1 MIAIT
6 GAGSVM
12 ADTIKALADSI
23 TTETIEDSATEE
35 DWADLLENP
44 TDVLDSIEPF
54 MNEK

>member
-1 MIAIT
+1 
-6 GAGSVM
+6 M